1 MRHEIEF
8 TTGEC
13 APDLHALVRAE
24 VGPDARIPERLLR
37 LFEQA
42 MDRFVRLAQPRAIVA
57 EVTRPDFDHIYKGEG
72 LNAAETPL
80 DEIVPRASRLALFVA
95 TIGAAASAEIPA
107 LFARGDPALGYTLD
121 VSASEAANLLADQ
134 LADRFRESL
143 RGAVNDHVPAVLP
156 YSPGYCGWH
165 VSGQRRVFEHLR
177 PETIGITLTGSF
189 LMQPLKSVSGVLV
202 AGAPET
208 HRFKPTYAF
217 CDDCTT
223 HECRQRMASVLKRGR
238 R

>member
-1 MRHEIEF
+1 MRHEIAF
-8 TTGEC
+8 TTAEC
-13 APDLHALVRAE
+13 SPDLHALVRAE

-42 MDRFVRLAQPRAIVA
+42 MDTFARLAEPRAIVA
-57 EVTRPDFDHIYKGEG
+57 EVTKADFERIFKGEG
-72 LNAAETPL
+72 LNAPETPL
-80 DEIVPRASRLALFVA
+80 DEIVPRASSLALFVA
-95 TIGAAASAEIPA
+95 TIGADASAEIPA

-121 VSASEAANLLADQ
+121 VIASEAATRLADLLAE
-134 LADRFRESL
+134 RFRESRPAPHGL
-143 RGAVNDHVPAVLP
+143 DAVLP

-165 VSGQRRVFEHLR
+165 VSGQRRLFEHLH
-177 PETIGITLTGSF
+177 PDTIGITLTGSF

-202 AGAPET
+202 AGAPGA

-223 HECRQRMASVLKRGR
+223 HECRPRMASVLKRR
-238 R
+238 RQ

>member
-8 TTGEC
+8 TTAEC
-13 APDLHALVRAE
+13 LPDVERLVRIE
-24 VGPDARIPERLLR
+24 VGPDASIPERLAR
-37 LFEQA
+37 LFERA
-42 MDRFVRLAQPRAIVA
+42 LDVFARLAKPRAIVA
-57 EVTRPDFDHIYKGEG
+57 DVSKADFERIYKGEG
-72 LNAAETPL
+72 LNATGTPL
-80 DEIVPRASRLALFVA
+80 DVIVPRADRLALFAA
-95 TIGAAASAEIPA
+95 TVGAAASAEIPA

-121 VSASEAANLLADQ
+121 VIASEAASGLADQ

-143 RGAVNDHVPAVLP
+143 PAESGNRAVLP

-165 VSGQRRVFEHLR
+165 VSGQRRLFEYLR
-177 PETIGITLTGSF
+177 PDAIAITLTGSF

-202 AGAPET
+202 SGAPDA

-223 HECRQRMASVLKRGR
+223 HECRQRMAAVLKKKK
-238 R
+238 